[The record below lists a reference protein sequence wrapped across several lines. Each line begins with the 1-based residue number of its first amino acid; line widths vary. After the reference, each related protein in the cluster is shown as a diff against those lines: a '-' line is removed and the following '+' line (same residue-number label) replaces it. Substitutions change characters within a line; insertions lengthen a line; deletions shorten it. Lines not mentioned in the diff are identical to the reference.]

1 MYMQFVPGNNNIHQ
15 KYTLIKKLQVTLHC
29 SIVIMFKIGIKSFFM
44 RKRRSKMQEASLLIQ
59 HIYLILIYLI
69 YLQLFIWAHDI
80 AYKTYRFLKSCC
92 RYKSQ
97 TNLKVIIQLLW
108 RSKLNQIVYWWFI
121 DRAKK
126 LKTLLRN
133 EDFVMNCLHSMC
145 YLILDMGTT
154 IKALGC
160 VI

>member
-1 MYMQFVPGNNNIHQ
+1 
-15 KYTLIKKLQVTLHC
+15 
-29 SIVIMFKIGIKSFFM
+29 MFKIAIKSFFM
-44 RKRRSKMQEASLLIQ
+44 RKRRSKMQEASLLIPQ
-59 HIYLILIYLI
+59 IYLILIYLI

-92 RYKSQ
+92 GDKSQ
-97 TNLKVIIQLLW
+97 THLKLIIQLLW
-108 RSKLNQIVYWWFI
+108 RSKLNRIVYWWFI